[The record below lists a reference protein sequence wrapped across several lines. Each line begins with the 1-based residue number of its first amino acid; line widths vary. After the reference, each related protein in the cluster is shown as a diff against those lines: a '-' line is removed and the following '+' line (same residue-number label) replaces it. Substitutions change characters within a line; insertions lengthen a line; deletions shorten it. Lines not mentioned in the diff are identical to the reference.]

1 MSQNKAFST
10 PFILAVLCIYF
21 SYFLHGI
28 SVITLAQNMTSL
40 AEKFSTDNAGIA
52 YLISGIGLGRLISIL
67 FFGVISDKFGR
78 RAVILMAVIM
88 YLLFFFGIPACPNL
102 TLAYCLAVCVGIA
115 NSALDTGGYPA
126 LMECFPKASGS
137 AVILVKAMVSFG
149 QMFYPMLVSY
159 MLLNNIWYGYGLI
172 IPGILFVLITLM
184 LLKSK
189 FPSQLVD
196 ASVANELPQMNS
208 KPLVWLEGVSSVLFG
223 VAAFSTFYVIV
234 VWMPKYAMAFA
245 GMSEAEAYELKVAA
259 MVHDIGKLKL
269 SEYLY
274 GRTNESLPEE
284 EKKYMSMHSKISY
297 DVLKK
302 YDYSDNIMEVVLSHH
317 ECYDGSGYPNGL
329 VGEDIPIGARI
340 LKVTDEFAAL
350 ISDRPYRKAFDI
362 DTAVSIMID
371 EVKNL
376 DMKAF
381 ILFQRLIHEETTL
394 ELIKNSR
401 IDIDDLDISDILD
414 I

>member
-1 MSQNKAFST
+1 MKKEMN
-10 PFILAVLCIYF
+10 
-21 SYFLHGI
+21 
-28 SVITLAQNMTSL
+28 N
-40 AEKFSTDNAGIA
+40 E
-52 YLISGIGLGRLISIL
+52 LIDYVVNDFKSGIKH
-67 FFGVISDKFGR
+67 GVLV
-78 RAVILMAVIM
+78 A
-88 YLLFFFGIPACPNL
+88 NL
-102 TLAYCLAVCVGIA
+102 TYALAKEY
-115 NSALDTGGYPA
+115 
-126 LMECFPKASGS
+126 
-137 AVILVKAMVSFG
+137 
-149 QMFYPMLVSY
+149 
-159 MLLNNIWYGYGLI
+159 
-172 IPGILFVLITLM
+172 
-184 LLKSK
+184 
-189 FPSQLVD
+189 
-196 ASVANELPQMNS
+196 
-208 KPLVWLEGVSSVLFG
+208 
-223 VAAFSTFYVIV
+223 
-234 VWMPKYAMAFA
+234 

-274 GRTNESLPEE
+274 GRTNNGLPEE
-284 EKKYMSMHSKISY
+284 EKKYMGMHSKISY

-381 ILFQRLIHEETTL
+381 ILFQRLIHEESTL